1 MYITFFKDRTM
12 GFQLQEQ
19 KSDGTYQTVA
29 DTNQSSYYNS
39 ESSGTEYGLGNT
51 PVGPSL
57 SESLAT
63 GPLSALFKSKYN
75 YDRLGYP
82 ADLGSSGKGHMV
94 QFDVYNTLSTDIKD
108 VSTFLIDNATKA
120 SAAATAVYN
129 AGVGGTVQ
137 NLANQATQAWGQSV
151 ELYNSL
157 AQKGVEG
164 ALNQVVDSVVGKQTV
179 SEFLQTRKEHAKT
192 IYLYM
197 PDTLDFTY
205 SASWDKTDLMKAA
218 GAVPVVGGLA
228 RGITSIMGNDAV
240 KLAMNKFGYAFNPQS
255 QMLFEGI
262 DFRTYSMTFVFTPRS
277 VQEAGIVKEIIK
289 IFRMYAAPTVVNEI
303 GGFFFKPPGIFGVS
317 FFSDGAP
324 NYNINKL
331 MDSVLES
338 VEVNYAPNGWSAHRD
353 GKPVQTTITLSFKE
367 MTLVDRTKIE
377 NGY

>member
-1 MYITFFKDRTM
+1 MAFE
-12 GFQLQEQ
+12 LQEQ

-39 ESSGTEYGLGNT
+39 ESTGTEFSSDNT
-51 PVGPSL
+51 PIGPSL

-75 YDRLGYP
+75 YDRLAYP

-94 QFDVYNTLSTDIKD
+94 QFDVYNTLSTSISD
-108 VSTFLIDNATKA
+108 VSKVVVDSVTK
-120 SAAATAVYN
+120 ATAVATNAYN
-129 AGVGGTVQ
+129 AGVNGTVQ
-137 NLANQATQAWGQSV
+137 NLANQTKEAYGKAI
-151 ELYNSL
+151 ELSNSL
-157 AQKGVEG
+157 VEKGVEG
-164 ALNQVVDSVVGKQTV
+164 ALNQVVESVVGKQTV
-179 SEFLQTRKEHAKT
+179 SEFLQTRKELVKT
-192 IYLYM
+192 MYLYM

-277 VQEAGIVKEIIK
+277 AQEANVVKEIIK
-289 IFRMYAAPTVVNEI
+289 TFRMFAAPTVVNEI

-331 MDSVLES
+331 MDSILES
-338 VEVNYAPNGWSAHRD
+338 VEVNYAPNGWSAHRG

>member
-1 MYITFFKDRTM
+1 M
-12 GFQLQEQ
+12 GLELQQ
-19 KSDGTYQTVA
+19 QNPDGTYQTVA

-39 ESSGTEYGLGNT
+39 ETVGTEYGAGNT
-51 PVGPSL
+51 PIGPSL
-57 SESLAT
+57 SESLAN

-75 YDRLGYP
+75 YERLGYP

-94 QFDVYNTLSTDIKD
+94 QFDVYNTRSTSISDVSNWLSTTIVDPLK
-108 VSTFLIDNATKA
+108 KA
-120 SAAATAVYN
+120 YDAGTEATA
-129 AGVGGTVQ
+129 Q
-137 NLANQATQAWGQSV
+137 NLYNQGTQLLNQAAELGNSLVNNTLEGEINQSV
-151 ELYNSL
+151 W
-157 AQKGVEG
+157 
-164 ALNQVVDSVVGKQTV
+164 SVVGKKTV
-179 SEFLQTRKEHAKT
+179 SEFLETKKDHVKT

-218 GAVPVVGGLA
+218 GAVPIVGGLA
-228 RGITSIMGNDAV
+228 TGVTSIMGNDAV

-262 DFRTYSMTFVFTPRS
+262 DFRTYTMTFVFTPRS
-277 VQEAGIVKEIIK
+277 VQEAQIVKEIIK
-289 IFRMYAAPTVVNEI
+289 TFRMYAAPTVVEDI

-317 FFSDGAP
+317 FFSDGVP

-377 NGY
+377 SGY